1 MVTKASLLDT
11 IYLITDFLAGGVENS
26 STNLTSKCVIKRYM
40 KKDTFTLLETMRH
53 LLTEE
58 QITLVRLKSKLVLME
73 HRNV

>member
-1 MVTKASLLDT
+1 
-11 IYLITDFLAGGVENS
+11 
-26 STNLTSKCVIKRYM
+26 M

-53 LLTEE
+53 LLTIEE